1 MKIKPTTFFFLFRKR
16 ILTIIMRTFIFLLCS
31 LSFGFSSVDI
41 FSQNTKIEISDD
53 TTLTVDEVFKIIKRQ
68 TDYRFIYQED
78 MFKNFP
84 KVFIKKGVIQANQLL
99 DKSLKE
105 GDFIFSI
112 AANNTIIIKTKEE
125 PVITSVQTKVVK
137 GVVTDGQL
145 PLPGAS
151 VIIKGT
157 QIGTQTDFDGNYSIE
172 ANQGDILIFSYVGM
186 TTKEIQ
192 VGTSNTIN
200 VKMDVDTAILDEVI
214 VVAYGTAKKA
224 DFTGSAT
231 QLNSE
236 ALSKITVANVSAA
249 IEGASAGVS
258 VTAAG
263 GQPGQG
269 QDIRIRGFGSFSA
282 DSDPLYVV
290 DGIPFYASINSI
302 NPADI
307 ESLTILKD
315 ASSTA
320 LYGNKAANGVV
331 LITTKKG
338 KNKKGQ
344 FSLNASTS
352 IVDRAIPEYD
362 RLDSDEYYEIMWE
375 SMRNSQAIPGVDSA
389 ADVTAA
395 NAFASSNIINE
406 LLNNPYNVA
415 DDQIVG
421 PDGKINPNA
430 RLLYNDVDWVDA
442 ITRVGIRH
450 NYDINYQGGTEESD
464 FYVSLGYL
472 DEEGYIKKSD
482 FERFSGRIN
491 ANYQANNWLKT
502 GLNIAVT
509 TSKGNQAQTGST
521 QSNSFVNPVR
531 FARGVAPIYPIYQH
545 DAAGNFILDDNGNRL
560 YDLDDN
566 RPSGA
571 SGGRHIL
578 AEIDYNDDIDEITSV
593 SGKTYFDINF
603 TQDLMLTV
611 NASWNQRHWYTTD
624 FENKLVGDGAPG
636 GRASRRYNR
645 RTTLGF
651 NQLLNYTKSFGD
663 HNFKLLAAH
672 ESLQL
677 KVNDFSG
684 TRRQLIADGNT
695 ELINFVTTT
704 NLESATDL
712 LRDESYFGRFN
723 YDYDGKYFLSASYR
737 TDGTSKFASDVR
749 WGEFWSLGLAWRL
762 ERESFIENIEA
773 INLLKFR
780 ASYGEL
786 GNNSGIG
793 WYAYQG
799 LYDLDFNNQSE
810 SGFLQASLEAPL
822 LEWEASES
830 YDVAIEFG
838 LWNRLNGTVEYYNR
852 ESANLLFDV
861 PLPLSSG
868 SEDIPR
874 NIGTLFN
881 RGFEVSLDYDVVKSD
896 SFNWN
901 IGVNATTIKNEFT
914 KLPQDEIINGSKK
927 LMVGR
932 SIYDYWLKDWYGVD
946 PADGS
951 ALYTPTQDAIDAN
964 GSDIRVVD
972 GNTLTT
978 NQSNAEFHYA
988 GTAIPDL
995 TGAIN
1000 NSFRY
1005 KNFNLSFLFTYQ
1017 IGGESIDYNYQGIM
1031 SSGGYGTAKSVDILD
1046 RWQQPGDITN
1056 VPRLDASQTTN
1067 FNATSD
1073 RWLVDASFL
1082 NMKRIN
1088 FSYNLP
1094 SDFISAIGINTAEL
1108 YLSAENVFSIN
1119 ARKGLNIQQNFSGT
1133 TSNVYTPSRIVSLG
1147 LNVKF

>member
-1 MKIKPTTFFFLFRKR
+1 MKIKLTTTFFLFRKR
-16 ILTIIMRTFIFLLCS
+16 LLAIIMRTFIFLLCS
-31 LSFGFSSVDI
+31 LTFGLSPIDI
-41 FSQNTKIEISDD
+41 FSQNTQIEIKKDQS
-53 TTLTVDEVFKIIKRQ
+53 LSVDEVFKIIKRQ

-78 MFKNFP
+78 MFKHFP
-84 KVFIKKGVIQANQLL
+84 KIYVNKGSIQANKLL
-99 DKSLKE
+99 DKSLKH
-105 GDFIFSI
+105 GDFLFSI
-112 AANNTIIIKTKEE
+112 ASNNTILIKKKLAPINTEVQKN
-125 PVITSVQTKVVK
+125 VIK
-137 GVVTDGQL
+137 GVVSDGTL

-151 VIIKGT
+151 IIIKGT
-157 QIGTQTDFDGNYSIE
+157 QTGTQTDFDGNYSIE
-172 ANQGDILIFSYVGM
+172 ANTGDVLVFSYVGM
-186 TTKEIQ
+186 TTQEIQ
-192 VGTSNTIN
+192 VGSSHVIN
-200 VKMDVDTAILDEVI
+200 VEMIANTSLDEVL

-236 ALSKITVANVSAA
+236 ALSKITVTNVSAA

-269 QDIRIRGFGSFSA
+269 QSIRIRGFGSFSA
-282 DSDPLYVV
+282 SSAPLYVV
-290 DGIPFYASINSI
+290 DGIPFYGSINSI
-302 NPADI
+302 NPTDI

-315 ASSTA
+315 AASTS
-320 LYGNKAANGVV
+320 LFGNKAANGVV
-331 LITTKKG
+331 MITTKSG
-338 KNKKGQ
+338 KNRKGE
-344 FSLNASTS
+344 FTLNASTS
-352 IVDRAIPEYD
+352 IVDRAIGEYD
-362 RLDSDEYYEIMWE
+362 RLGPDAYYEIMWE
-375 SMRNSQAIPGVDSA
+375 SMRNSEAIPGVDSA

-395 NAFASSNIINE
+395 NAFASSNIITE
-406 LLNNPYNVA
+406 LLNNPYNVP

-421 PDGKINPNA
+421 VDGKINPNA
-430 RLLYNDVDWVDA
+430 RLLYNDVDWTDA

-450 NYDINYQGGTEESD
+450 NYDISYQGGTDHSD
-464 FYVSLGYL
+464 LYVSLGYL
-472 DEEGYIKKSD
+472 DEEGYILKSD

-491 ANYQANNWLKT
+491 ANYKANNWLKT

-509 TSKGNQAQTGST
+509 TSKGNQAQTGSS
-521 QSNSFVNPVR
+521 QNNSFINPVR
-531 FARGVAPIYPIYQH
+531 FTRRVAPIYPIYQH
-545 DAAGNFILDDNGNRL
+545 DASGNFILDDNGNRL
-560 YDLDDN
+560 YELEDN

-578 AEIDYNDDIDEITSV
+578 AEIDYNEDIDEISSI

-603 TQDLMLTV
+603 TKDLMLTV
-611 NASWNQRHWYTTD
+611 NASWDQRHWYTTD
-624 FENKLVGDGAPG
+624 FENKIIGDGAPG
-636 GRASRRYNR
+636 GRSSRRYNR
-645 RTTLGF
+645 RTVIGF
-651 NQLLNYTKSFGD
+651 NQLLKYTKSFGD

-672 ESLQL
+672 ESLQR
-677 KVNDFSG
+677 KVNNFYG
-684 TRRQLIADGNT
+684 RRTQLIADGNT

-704 NLESATDL
+704 DLESYTDL

-737 TDGTSKFASDVR
+737 TDGSSKFASDVR
-749 WGEFWSLGLAWRL
+749 WGEFWSLGVAWRL

-810 SGFLQASLEAPL
+810 SGFLQASLESPL
-822 LEWEASES
+822 LEWESSES

-838 LWNRLNGTVEYYNR
+838 LWNRLNGTVEFYNR

-868 SEDIPR
+868 SENIPR

-881 RGFEVSLDYDVVKSD
+881 RGIEVSLDYDVVKNEN
-896 SFNWN
+896 FNWN
-901 IGVNATTIKNEFT
+901 FGINATTIKNEFT
-914 KLPQDEIINGSKK
+914 KLPQDEIIDGSKK
-927 LMVGR
+927 LMVGH

-946 PADGS
+946 PADGA
-951 ALYTPTQDAIDAN
+951 ALYKANQDAIDAN
-964 GSDIRVVD
+964 GSDIRVID

-995 TGAIN
+995 IGAIN

-1005 KNFNLSFLFTYQ
+1005 KNFNLSVLFTYQ
-1017 IGGESIDYNYQGIM
+1017 IGGKSLDYNYQSIM
-1031 SSGGYGTAKSVDILD
+1031 SSGGYGTAKSVDILR
-1046 RWQQPGDITN
+1046 RWQQPGDITD
-1056 VPRLDASQTTN
+1056 VPRLDASQTNN

-1073 RWLVDASFL
+1073 RWLVDSSFL

-1088 FSYNLP
+1088 FSYDLP
-1094 SDFISAIGINTAEL
+1094 SSFINAMGINTANL

>member
-1 MKIKPTTFFFLFRKR
+1 MKIKPTPFFFLFRKR

-31 LSFGFSSVDI
+31 LSFGFTSVDI
-41 FSQNTKIEISDD
+41 FSQNTNIEITNDIS
-53 TTLTVDEVFKIIKRQ
+53 LTVDDVFKIIKRQ

-78 MFKNFP
+78 MFKSFP
-84 KVFIKKGVIQANQLL
+84 KVFIKKGTIQANQLL
-99 DKSLKE
+99 EKSLNK

-112 AANNTIIIKTKEE
+112 APNNTIIIKTKEE
-125 PVITSVQTKVVK
+125 PVDTGVQKRVIK
-137 GVVTDGQL
+137 GTVSDGQL

-151 VIIKGT
+151 IVIKGT
-157 QIGTQTDFDGNYSIE
+157 QTGTQTDFDGNYTIE
-172 ANQGDILIFSYVGM
+172 VNTGDILIFSFVGM
-186 TTKEIQ
+186 TTQEIQ
-192 VGTSNTIN
+192 VGTSDIIN
-200 VKMDVDTAILDEVI
+200 VTMVADTSLDEVI

-236 ALSKITVANVSAA
+236 ALSKITVANISAA
-249 IEGASAGVS
+249 IEGSSAGVS

-269 QDIRIRGFGSFSA
+269 QSIRIRGFGSFDA
-282 DSDPLYVV
+282 DSGPLYVV
-290 DGIPFYASINSI
+290 DGIPFYGSINSI
-302 NPADI
+302 NPTDI

-315 ASSTA
+315 ASSTS

-331 LITTKKG
+331 MITTKRG
-338 KNKKGQ
+338 RNKKGQ

-352 IVDRAIPEYD
+352 IVDRSIDEYE
-362 RLDSDEYYEIMWE
+362 RLGSNTYYEIMWE
-375 SMRNSQAIPGVDSA
+375 SMRNSEAIPGVDSA

-395 NAFASSNIINE
+395 NTFASTNIITE
-406 LLNNPYNVA
+406 LLNNPYNVP

-421 PDGKINPNA
+421 TDGKINPSA
-430 RLLYNDVDWVDA
+430 RLLYNDLDWVDA
-442 ITRVGIRH
+442 VTRIGIRQ
-450 NYDINYQGGTEESD
+450 NYDINYQGGTDTSD

-472 DEEGYIKKSD
+472 NEEGFIKKSN

-502 GLNIAVT
+502 GLNLSAT
-509 TSKGNQAQTGST
+509 TSEGNQAQTGST
-521 QSNSFVNPVR
+521 QNSSFVNPMR
-531 FARGVAPIYPIYQH
+531 FARSVAPIYPIYKH
-545 DAAGNFILDDNGNRL
+545 NPDGSFILDDNGNRL
-560 YDLDDN
+560 YELDDN
-566 RPSGA
+566 RPNTA
-571 SGGRHIL
+571 NGGRHIL
-578 AEIDYNDDIDEITSV
+578 AEIDYNQDLDEITSL

-611 NASWNQRHWYTTD
+611 NVSLDQRHWYTTD
-624 FENKLVGDGAPG
+624 FENKIIGDGAPG
-636 GRASRRYNR
+636 GKSTRRYNR

-651 NQLLNYTKSFGD
+651 NQLLNYNKSFGN

-677 KVNDFSG
+677 KVNNFIGEKS
-684 TRRQLIADGNT
+684 QLIADGNT

-704 NLESATDL
+704 NLSSVTDI

-723 YDYDGKYFLSASYR
+723 YDYDGKYFLSTSYR
-737 TDGTSKFASDVR
+737 TDGSSKFAKDVR
-749 WGEFWSLGLAWRL
+749 WGEFWSLGAAWRL
-762 ERESFIENIEA
+762 ERESFIENIAA
-773 INLLKFR
+773 IDLLKLR
-780 ASYGEL
+780 GSYGEL
-786 GNNSGIG
+786 GNNSGIS

-810 SGFLQASLEAPL
+810 SGFLQATLEAPL
-822 LEWEASES
+822 LEWESSES
-830 YDVAIEFG
+830 YDIALEFG
-838 LWNRLNGTVEYYNR
+838 LWNRLNGIIEYYNR

-868 SEDIPR
+868 SEDISK

-881 RGFEVSLDYDVVKSD
+881 RGIEISLDYDVIKSD
-896 SFNWN
+896 HFNWN
-901 IGVNATTIKNEFT
+901 FGINATTIKNEFT
-914 KLPQDEIINGSKK
+914 KLPQEEIINGSKK
-927 LMVGR
+927 LMVGH

-946 PADGS
+946 PADGA
-951 ALYTPTQDAIDAN
+951 ALYTANEDAIDAN
-964 GSDIRVVD
+964 GSDIRVID

-978 NQSNAEFHYA
+978 NQASAKFHYA

-995 TGAIN
+995 IGAIS
-1000 NSFRY
+1000 NSLRY
-1005 KNFNLSFLFTYQ
+1005 KNFNLSFLMTYQ
-1017 IGGESIDYNYQGIM
+1017 IGGESIDYNYQSIM
-1031 SSGGYGTAKSVDILD
+1031 GSGNYGRAKSVDILK
-1046 RWQQPGDITN
+1046 RWQKPGDITN

-1073 RWLVDASFL
+1073 RWLVDASYL

-1094 SDFISAIGINTAEL
+1094 SDFISSIGINTAQL

-1119 ARKGLNIQQNFSGT
+1119 SRKGLNIQQNFSGT